1 MGYLSPDV
9 AAEGIDMNRER
20 PFLGFPCPPE
30 ISSLF
35 GADNAPNRVSIMVSS
50 LGFLRADI
58 DSIFISDHD
67 LPPSGYRHFLDTFV
81 KRFEDYRR
89 IALRVYKTK
98 QGFRTIGAR
107 SVLSPCRNS
116 RMLYESDCDERYTL
130 MSIEANRYSCR
141 LTPKLLRLGL
151 HWSMPQYLKFRKN
164 GMDAEMSMLFE
175 KYAQT
180 SRDVAVCSFVSGP
193 LSDEPSIAEFIDF
206 HDKLTKAHESLP
218 LA

>member
-1 MGYLSPDV
+1 
-9 AAEGIDMNRER
+9 MNKGR
-20 PFLGFPCPPE
+20 PFLGFPCPKE

-67 LPPSGYRHFLDTFV
+67 LPEGHQFLDTFV
-81 KRFEDYRR
+81 KKFEDYRR

-98 QGFRTIGAR
+98 QGFRTIGVR
-107 SVLSPCRNS
+107 SVTPPCQNS
-116 RMLYESDCDERYTL
+116 RMFYESECDERYTL
-130 MSIEANRYSCR
+130 VSIEANRYSCR
-141 LTPKLLRLGL
+141 LTPKPLRLGL
-151 HWSMPQYLKFRKN
+151 PWSMPQYLKFRKN
-164 GMDAEMSMLFE
+164 GMNTEMRMFFE
-175 KYAQT
+175 EYAQN

-193 LSDEPSIAEFIDF
+193 LSEEPPIAEFIDF
-206 HDKLTKAHESLP
+206 HDRLTKAYESLP